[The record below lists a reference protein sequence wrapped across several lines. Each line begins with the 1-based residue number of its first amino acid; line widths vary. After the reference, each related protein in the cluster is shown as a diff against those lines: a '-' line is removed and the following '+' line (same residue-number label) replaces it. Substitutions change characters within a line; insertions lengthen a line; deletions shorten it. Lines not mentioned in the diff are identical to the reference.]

1 MPQTLQNLALRL
13 SVTLD
18 SREMSTELE
27 RYLAE
32 NDVRVSPDM
41 NVYEAA
47 QLILDNKASGATVID
62 AEGKLVGVLS
72 ELDCLQALVTSVYNG
87 SNPGG
92 ALVREMMTSDVEI
105 ADANHDILSVARDM
119 LVNKR
124 RRRPVL
130 KDGELI
136 GQISCRQLLRA
147 MTEDQA
153 KNE

>member
-1 MPQTLQNLALRL
+1 
-13 SVTLD
+13 
-18 SREMSTELE
+18 MSTDLE

-32 NDVRVSPDM
+32 NDVRVTPDM
-41 NVYEAA
+41 DVYAA
-47 QLILDNKASGATVID
+47 SQVILNNKASGATVVD
-62 AEGKLVGVLS
+62 AQGKLVGIVS

-87 SNPGG
+87 SDPGG
-92 ALVREMMTSDVEI
+92 ALVKEIMTSEVET
-105 ADANHDILSVARDM
+105 ADATDEILSVARDM
-119 LVNKR
+119 INNKR

-147 MTEDQA
+147 MTEDLA